1 MDIAKSKDEAPQ
13 KQDYIPVKTSIVKKS
28 NFENYIRFIGTT
40 IANKKATLLAP
51 SGGEVNLIHFFRGE
65 DVKKGEKLCNI
76 DGKRSKLMLDRAKL
90 QVKIASEK
98 LERTKSHVKKGT
110 SSRIH
115 MENDELVWY
124 QSKLDLISAKE
135 IYEGAYCIA
144 PFSGTIG
151 NQFINQ
157 FDQLSP
163 NQVTYE
169 IIDLDKIKVDI
180 DVPENNIHGYQ
191 KGNTAKLF
199 TDRGTNK
206 FVEGS
211 IINIGKSIT
220 PKIEPLP
227 WNFYLKTQ
235 SIHY

>member
-1 MDIAKSKDEAPQ
+1 
-13 KQDYIPVKTSIVKKS
+13 
-28 NFENYIRFIGTT
+28 
-40 IANKKATLLAP
+40 
-51 SGGEVNLIHFFRGE
+51 
-65 DVKKGEKLCNI
+65 
-76 DGKRSKLMLDRAKL
+76 
-90 QVKIASEK
+90 
-98 LERTKSHVKKGT
+98 
-110 SSRIH
+110 